1 MAEFGEVLLLFKREP
16 DGNSSM
22 LILHNLSYK
31 AFCCLCLL
39 IYLCATVGWDDAV
52 AGASAVMP
60 FSAEDDVPAVSS
72 VV

>member
-1 MAEFGEVLLLFKREP
+1 MAAFGEVLLLFKREP
-16 DGNSSM
+16 DGNSST

-52 AGASAVMP
+52 AGTSAVMP
-60 FSAEDDVPAVSS
+60 FSTENDVPAVSS